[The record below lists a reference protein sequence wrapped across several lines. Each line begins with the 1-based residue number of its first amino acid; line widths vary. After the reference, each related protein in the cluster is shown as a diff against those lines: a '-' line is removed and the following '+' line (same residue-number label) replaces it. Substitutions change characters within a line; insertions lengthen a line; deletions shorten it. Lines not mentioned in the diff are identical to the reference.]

1 MKLGGLIQVVEF
13 SKAQST
19 STRLQDFYIFILVL
33 FVAVVSDRI
42 FRYVALGR
50 DG

>member
-1 MKLGGLIQVVEF
+1 MKLGSLIQVVWF

-19 STRLQDFYIFILVL
+19 STDLQDFYIFILVL
-33 FVAVVSDRI
+33 FVAVESNRI
-42 FRYVALGR
+42 YRYVTVEQ